1 MHFGSTARR
10 DVRLALAAA
19 ALALTAL
26 LAASVASRAA
36 AAPASP
42 STSKV
47 VALHEAM
54 DKLWTDHVT
63 WTRIVILD
71 FDANAPDL
79 KPDLARL
86 LRNQVDIGNAIK
98 PYYGAAAGNKLTSLL
113 HTHIMEAVPV
123 LTYARTGD
131 KAKLGSALDAWHAN
145 ARQIAAFLASANAEN
160 WPLQDMTSMMN
171 EHLDLTTGEAV
182 AHLERR
188 WNADIAAYDKV
199 RTEILMMADQL
210 ADGIIAQFPSKFA
223 A

>member
-1 MHFGSTARR
+1 
-10 DVRLALAAA
+10 
-19 ALALTAL
+19 
-26 LAASVASRAA
+26 
-36 AAPASP
+36 
-42 STSKV
+42 
-47 VALHEAM
+47 
-54 DKLWTDHVT
+54 
-63 WTRIVILD
+63 VILD

-98 PYYGAAAGNKLTSLL
+98 PYYGGAAGDKLTSLL

-123 LTYARTGD
+123 LTYAKTGD
-131 KAKLGSALDAWHAN
+131 KARLMSALDAWHAN
-145 ARQIAAFLASANAEN
+145 ARQIAAFLAGANPEN
-160 WPLQDMTSMMN
+160 WPLDDMTSMMN
-171 EHLDLTTGEAV
+171 EHLDLTTDEAV

-210 ADGIIAQFPSKFA
+210 ADGIVSQFPPKFA